1 VLLGKVVERYRP
13 GVQTQQV
20 LMLADIEEADCRT
33 LDAAMSKCS
42 RWLPGHDEAAAA
54 RAPVPLPDV
63 MKADIEQLEG
73 WCDAINRR
81 RR

>member
-42 RWLPGHDEAAAA
+42 RWIPGHDEAAAA